1 MEDNKDNS
9 VKETEH
15 KPQEQTEGKTG
26 GKTMAEKAIDRFA
39 QMMVTRLEEMKGQ
52 QWEKGWIDAGGKNQG
67 LPQNLSGRRYS
78 GHNDFFLQLHT
89 AMKGYDM
96 PVYATYKQI
105 KEAGATIG
113 KGEKA
118 MPVIYWNVTH
128 RDEHGEKVSDEAY
141 EAMTKAEQEKVKTV
155 PVMMGYYV
163 WNLQQTNFPE
173 VKPEQY
179 ARLQEKFKAPEMK
192 DTQGMYES
200 KEFDRMIDKQA
211 WVCKINTVEGAGA
224 FYSQSKDEI
233 TVPTKAQ
240 FNIHNTP
247 EETYKDGME
256 YYSSIVHEMA
266 HSTGVEKRLGRDM
279 EGHFG
284 DKKYAKEEL
293 VAELTAAMVGNTM
306 GFDKRILDNNAKY
319 VDGWMDTL
327 KKEPRFILSVMADV
341 NKASHMILDHVDAQR
356 KELGMTALQPKE
368 EAVAGEKTKDNKEVK
383 ESKVTAETKMDM
395 AAEPLAKPKTK
406 AEEKAEI
413 AKESAKVYQEMRE
426 QHPDDLLL
434 FRKGSFLEAY
444 NEDARKVAKSTGLK
458 EQHIIKEGFEPKEG
472 KGDEKGISYVNF
484 KNTSLDKYLPKLVRD
499 GHRVAICDSLEDMAK
514 QRLEAKT
521 EKKEKLAQTNTA
533 DQQQTAS
540 KAKTIPLDQFNK
552 LETEDGKKIDHFAV
566 FKMKSGNYGV
576 RAMVDGQQLS
586 VKALDKEDR
595 NAFFERTTS
604 KAALVQ
610 KYYGK
615 ELSQPK
621 HEERS
626 RSRAV

>member
-1 MEDNKDNS
+1 MDDNKET
-9 VKETEH
+9 KETR
-15 KPQEQTEGKTG
+15 
-26 GKTMAEKAIDRFA
+26 TMAEKAIDRFA
-39 QMMVTRLEEMKGQ
+39 EMMVARLEEMKGQ
-52 QWEKGWIDAGGKNQG
+52 QWEKGWIDGGGKTQG

-96 PVYATYKQI
+96 PVYATYKQL
-105 KEAGATIG
+105 KDAGATIG

-118 MPVIYWNVTH
+118 MPVIYWNITH
-128 RDEHGEKVSDEAY
+128 RDEHGQKVSDEAY

-155 PVMMGYYV
+155 PVLMGYYV

-173 VKPEQY
+173 VKPEKF
-179 ARLQEKFKAPEMK
+179 AKLQEQFKAPEMK
-192 DTQGMYES
+192 DTVGMYES
-200 KEFDRMIDKQA
+200 KEFDAMIDKQA
-211 WVCKINTVEGAGA
+211 WVCKINTVEGTGA

-233 TVPTKAQ
+233 TVPMKAQ

-256 YYSSIVHEMA
+256 YYSSIAHEMA

-341 NKASHMILDHVDAQR
+341 NKASKMILDHVDAQR
-356 KELGMTALQPKE
+356 KELGLNALQPKE
-368 EAVAGEKTKDNKEVK
+368 EVVSEEKTKDNKEAK
-383 ESKVTAETKMDM
+383 ETKVATETKVDM

-406 AEEKAEI
+406 AEEKAEL
-413 AKESAKVYQEMRE
+413 AKETAKVYQDMRE
-426 QHPDDLLL
+426 QHLDDLLL
-434 FRKGSFLEAY
+434 FRKGSSLEAF
-444 NEDARKVAKSTGLK
+444 NEDAKKVAKTVGLK
-458 EQHIIKEGFEPKEG
+458 EQHIIKEGFEPKDG
-472 KGDEKGISYVNF
+472 KSDEKGISYVNF
-484 KNTSLDKYLPKLVRD
+484 KDKSLDKYLPKLIRE
-499 GHRVAICDSLEDMAK
+499 GHHVSIVDNLEEIAK
-514 QRLEAKT
+514 ERLADKA
-521 EKKEKLAQTNTA
+521 EKKENQTQAKAA
-533 DQQQTAS
+533 DQQQTAP
-540 KAKTIPLDQFNK
+540 KAQTIPLDQFNK

-586 VKALDKEDR
+586 VKSLNKEDR
-595 NAFFERTTS
+595 NAFFEHTTT

-621 HEERS
+621 KEERS

>member
-1 MEDNKDNS
+1 MDDNKET
-9 VKETEH
+9 KETR
-15 KPQEQTEGKTG
+15 
-26 GKTMAEKAIDRFA
+26 TMAEKAIDHFA
-39 QMMVTRLEEMKGQ
+39 EMMVARLEEMKGQ
-52 QWEKGWIDAGGKNQG
+52 QWEKGWIDGSGKTQG

-96 PVYATYKQI
+96 PVYATYKQL
-105 KEAGATIG
+105 KDAGATIG

-118 MPVIYWNVTH
+118 MPVIYWNITH
-128 RDEHGEKVSDEAY
+128 RDEHGQKVSDEAY
-141 EAMTKAEQEKVKTV
+141 EAMTKAEQEKIKTV
-155 PVMMGYYV
+155 PVLMGYYV

-173 VKPEQY
+173 VKPEKF
-179 ARLQEKFKAPEMK
+179 AKLQEQFKAPEMK
-192 DTQGMYES
+192 DTVGMYES
-200 KEFDRMIDKQA
+200 KEFDAMIDKQA

-233 TVPTKAQ
+233 TVPMKAQ

-256 YYSSIVHEMA
+256 YYSSIAHEMA
-266 HSTGVEKRLGRDM
+266 HSTGIEARLGRDM

-341 NKASHMILDHVDAQR
+341 NKASKMILDHIDKQR
-356 KELGMTALQPKE
+356 LELGMTTLQPKE
-368 EAVAGEKTKDNKEVK
+368 EAVADEKTKGNK
-383 ESKVTAETKMDM
+383 ESKEAKVATETKVDM

-406 AEEKAEI
+406 AEEKAEL
-413 AKESAKVYQEMRE
+413 AKETAAVFKDLKEK
-426 QHPDDLLL
+426 HPDALLL
-434 FRKGSFLEAY
+434 MRKGDFYEAFD
-444 NEDARKVAKSTGLK
+444 EDARKVAKSTGLK
-458 EQHIIKEGFEPKEG
+458 EQHIIKEGFSAKE
-472 KGDEKGISYVNF
+472 DEKNVSYVNF
-484 KNTSLDKYLPKLVRD
+484 KNSSLDKYLPKLVRD

-514 QRLEAKT
+514 QRLEEKAEMT
-521 EKKEKLAQTNTA
+521 EKADKKENQTQTQTIAA
-533 DQQQTAS
+533 DQQQTAA

-586 VKALDKEDR
+586 VKSLNKEDR
-595 NAFFERTTS
+595 NAFFEHTTT

-621 HEERS
+621 KEERS

>member
-1 MEDNKDNS
+1 MDDNKET
-9 VKETEH
+9 KETR
-15 KPQEQTEGKTG
+15 
-26 GKTMAEKAIDRFA
+26 TMAEKAIDRFA
-39 QMMVTRLEEMKGQ
+39 EMMVARLEEMNGQ
-52 QWEKGWIDAGGKNQG
+52 QWEKGWIDGGGKTQG

-96 PVYATYKQI
+96 PVYATYKQL
-105 KEAGATIG
+105 KDAGATIG

-118 MPVIYWNVTH
+118 MPVIYWNITH
-128 RDEHGEKVSDEAY
+128 RDEHGQKVSDEAY

-155 PVMMGYYV
+155 PVLMGYYV
-163 WNLQQTNFPE
+163 WNLQQTDFPE
-173 VKPEQY
+173 VKPEKF
-179 ARLQEKFKAPEMK
+179 AKLQEQFKAPEMK

-200 KEFDRMIDKQA
+200 KEFDAMIDKQA

-233 TVPTKAQ
+233 TVPMKAQ

-256 YYSSIVHEMA
+256 YYSSIAHEMA
-266 HSTGVEKRLGRDM
+266 HSTGIEARLGRDM

-341 NKASHMILDHVDAQR
+341 NKASKMILDHVDAQR
-356 KELGMTALQPKE
+356 KELGLNALQPKE
-368 EAVAGEKTKDNKEVK
+368 EVVSEEKTKDNKEAK
-383 ESKVTAETKMDM
+383 ETKVATETKVDM
-395 AAEPLAKPKTK
+395 AAEPLAKPKAK
-406 AEEKAEI
+406 AEEKAEL
-413 AKESAKVYQEMRE
+413 AKETAKVYQDMRE
-426 QHPDDLLL
+426 QHLDDLLL
-434 FRKGSFLEAY
+434 FRKGSSLEAF
-444 NEDARKVAKSTGLK
+444 NEDAKKVAKTVGLK
-458 EQHIIKEGFEPKEG
+458 EQHIIKEGFEPKDG
-472 KGDEKGISYVNF
+472 KSDEKGISYVNF
-484 KNTSLDKYLPKLVRD
+484 KDKSLDKYLPKLIRE
-499 GHRVAICDSLEDMAK
+499 GHHVSIVDNLEEIAK
-514 QRLEAKT
+514 ERLADKA
-521 EKKEKLAQTNTA
+521 EKKENQTQAKAA
-533 DQQQTAS
+533 DQQQTAP
-540 KAKTIPLDQFNK
+540 KAQTIPLDQFNK

-586 VKALDKEDR
+586 VKSLNKEDR
-595 NAFFERTTS
+595 NAFFEHTTT

-621 HEERS
+621 KEERS

>member
-1 MEDNKDNS
+1 MDDNKET
-9 VKETEH
+9 KETR
-15 KPQEQTEGKTG
+15 
-26 GKTMAEKAIDRFA
+26 TMAEKAIDRFA
-39 QMMVTRLEEMKGQ
+39 EMMVARLEEMKGQ
-52 QWEKGWIDAGGKNQG
+52 QWEKGWIDGGGKTQG

-96 PVYATYKQI
+96 PVYATYKQL
-105 KEAGATIG
+105 KDAGATIG

-118 MPVIYWNVTH
+118 MPVIYWNITH
-128 RDEHGEKVSDEAY
+128 RDEHGQKVSDEAY

-155 PVMMGYYV
+155 PVLMGYYV
-163 WNLQQTNFPE
+163 WNLQQTDFPE
-173 VKPEQY
+173 VKPEKF
-179 ARLQEKFKAPEMK
+179 AKLQEQFKAPEMK

-200 KEFDRMIDKQA
+200 KEFDAMIDKQA

-233 TVPTKAQ
+233 TVPMKAQ

-256 YYSSIVHEMA
+256 YYSSIAHEMA
-266 HSTGVEKRLGRDM
+266 HSTGIEARLGRDM

-341 NKASHMILDHVDAQR
+341 NKASKMILDHIDKQR
-356 KELGMTALQPKE
+356 LELGMTTLQPKE
-368 EAVAGEKTKDNKEVK
+368 EAVAEEKTKENK
-383 ESKVTAETKMDM
+383 ESKEAKVATETKVDM

-406 AEEKAEI
+406 AEEKAEL
-413 AKESAKVYQEMRE
+413 AKETAAVFKDLKEK
-426 QHPDDLLL
+426 HPDALLL
-434 FRKGSFLEAY
+434 MRKGDFYEAFD
-444 NEDARKVAKSTGLK
+444 EDARKVAKSTGLK
-458 EQHIIKEGFEPKEG
+458 EQHIIKEGFSAKE
-472 KGDEKGISYVNF
+472 DEKNVSYVNF
-484 KNTSLDKYLPKLVRD
+484 KNSSLDKYLPKLVRD

-514 QRLEAKT
+514 QRLDEKAEKA
-521 EKKEKLAQTNTA
+521 EKKERKESQAQTQAA
-533 DQQQTAS
+533 DQQQTAA

-586 VKALDKEDR
+586 VKSLNKEDR
-595 NAFFERTTS
+595 NAFFEHTTT

-621 HEERS
+621 KEERS

>member
-1 MEDNKDNS
+1 MDDNKET
-9 VKETEH
+9 KETR
-15 KPQEQTEGKTG
+15 
-26 GKTMAEKAIDRFA
+26 TMAEKAIDRFA
-39 QMMVTRLEEMKGQ
+39 EMMVARLEEMKGQ
-52 QWEKGWIDAGGKNQG
+52 QWEKGWIDGGGKTQG

-96 PVYATYKQI
+96 PVYATYKQL
-105 KEAGATIG
+105 KDAGATIG

-118 MPVIYWNVTH
+118 MPVIYWNITH
-128 RDEHGEKVSDEAY
+128 RDEHGQKVSDEAY

-155 PVMMGYYV
+155 PVLMGYYV

-173 VKPEQY
+173 VKPEKF
-179 ARLQEKFKAPEMK
+179 AKLQEQFKAPEMK
-192 DTQGMYES
+192 DTVGMYES
-200 KEFDRMIDKQA
+200 KEFDAMIDKQA
-211 WVCKINTVEGAGA
+211 WVCKINTVEGTGA

-233 TVPTKAQ
+233 TVPMKAQ

-256 YYSSIVHEMA
+256 YYSSIAHEMA

-341 NKASHMILDHVDAQR
+341 NKASKMILDHVDAQR
-356 KELGMTALQPKE
+356 KELGLNALQPKE
-368 EAVAGEKTKDNKEVK
+368 EVVSEEKTKDNKEAK
-383 ESKVTAETKMDM
+383 ETKVATETKVDM

-406 AEEKAEI
+406 AEEKAEL
-413 AKESAKVYQEMRE
+413 AKETAKVYQDMRE
-426 QHPDDLLL
+426 QHLDDLLL
-434 FRKGSFLEAY
+434 FRKGSSLEAF
-444 NEDARKVAKSTGLK
+444 NEDAKKVAKTVGLK
-458 EQHIIKEGFEPKEG
+458 EQHIIKEGFEPKDG
-472 KGDEKGISYVNF
+472 KSDEKGISYVNF
-484 KNTSLDKYLPKLVRD
+484 KDKSLDKYLPKLIRE
-499 GHRVAICDSLEDMAK
+499 GHHVSIVDNLEEIAK
-514 QRLEAKT
+514 ERLADKA
-521 EKKEKLAQTNTA
+521 EKKENQTQA
-533 DQQQTAS
+533 KAAGQQQTAP
-540 KAKTIPLDQFNK
+540 KAQTIPLDQFNK

-586 VKALDKEDR
+586 VKSLNKEDR
-595 NAFFERTTS
+595 NAFFEHTTT

-621 HEERS
+621 KEERS

>member
-9 VKETEH
+9 VKETEQ
-15 KPQEQTEGKTG
+15 KPQEKAEGKTG

-52 QWEKGWIDAGGKNQG
+52 QWEKGWIDGGGRTQG

-89 AMKGYDM
+89 AINGYDA

-105 KEAGATIG
+105 RDAGATVN

-118 MPVIYWNVTH
+118 MPVIYWNISH
-128 RDEHGEKVSDEAY
+128 KDENGQKISDEAFD
-141 EAMTKAEQEKVKTV
+141 AMTKAEQAKVKTI
-155 PVMMGYYV
+155 PFMMGYYV
-163 WNLQQTNFPE
+163 WNLQQTNFAE

-179 ARLQEKFKAPEMK
+179 AKVTGQFKAPHVA
-192 DTQGMYES
+192 DTKGMYES
-200 KEFDRMIDKQA
+200 KEFDAMIDKQA
-211 WVCKINTVEGAGA
+211 WVCKIKNVEGAGA
-224 FYSQSKDEI
+224 SYSPSKDEI
-233 TVPTKAQ
+233 TVPMKAQ
-240 FNIHNTP
+240 FKIHDTP
-247 EETYKDGME
+247 EEVYKDGME
-256 YYSSIVHEMA
+256 YYSSIAHEMA

-284 DKKYAKEEL
+284 DPKYAKEEL

-341 NKASHMILDHVDAQR
+341 NKASKMILDHVDAQR
-356 KELGMTALQPKE
+356 LEMGMKTLQPKE
-368 EAVAGEKTKDNKEVK
+368 EANNGKTTETKVA
-383 ESKVTAETKMDM
+383 SETKMDI
-395 AAEPLAKPKTK
+395 AAEPIAKPKTK

-413 AKESAKVYQEMRE
+413 AKETAAVFKDLKEK
-426 QHPDDLLL
+426 HPDALLL
-434 FRKGSFLEAY
+434 MRKGDFYEAFD
-444 NEDARKVAKSTGLK
+444 EDAKKVAKSTGLK

-499 GHRVAICDSLEDMAK
+499 GHRVAICDSLEDIAK
-514 QRLEAKT
+514 QRISERKETQTKANELQQPT
-521 EKKEKLAQTNTA
+521 EQ
-533 DQQQTAS
+533 

-595 NAFFERTTS
+595 NAFFEHTTT

-621 HEERS
+621 QEQ
-626 RSRAV
+626 RSRARAV